1 MRRWFAD
8 NPWAFYMAMS
18 NHLRVNN
25 DTSFLTS
32 RAASARLNLTVEE
45 ALEGIVTD
53 FEVQIAVAPVVLQQH
68 TRGLSAASSVLL
80 VVCLPFVQLI
90 SRGSD
95 VVAGVPHSRHEPGGL
110 WPRDGRLLADLQAR
124 HARLQ
129 PRKHREQH

>member
-25 DTSFLTS
+25 DTSFLRS

-53 FEVQIAVAPVVLQQH
+53 FEVRVAESLVVWQQPL
-68 TRGLSAASSVLL
+68 GLSAASSVLL
-80 VVCLPFVQLI
+80 VVCL
-90 SRGSD
+90 
-95 VVAGVPHSRHEPGGL
+95 
-110 WPRDGRLLADLQAR
+110 LLLE
-124 HARLQ
+124 LN
-129 PRKHREQH
+129 

>member
-1 MRRWFAD
+1 MRCWFAD

-25 DTSFLTS
+25 DTSFLRS

-53 FEVQIAVAPVVLQQH
+53 FEVRVAVAPSLCDNN

-80 VVCLPFVQLI
+80 VVCL
-90 SRGSD
+90 
-95 VVAGVPHSRHEPGGL
+95 
-110 WPRDGRLLADLQAR
+110 LLL
-124 HARLQ
+124 L
-129 PRKHREQH
+129 ELN

>member
-1 MRRWFAD
+1 MRRCAVSAD

-53 FEVQIAVAPVVLQQH
+53 FEVRVAVAPSLCGN
-68 TRGLSAASSVLL
+68 TL
-80 VVCLPFVQLI
+80 VVCLL
-90 SRGSD
+90 
-95 VVAGVPHSRHEPGGL
+95 
-110 WPRDGRLLADLQAR
+110 RLLCCSWFVLSWN
-124 HARLQ
+124 
-129 PRKHREQH
+129 

>member
-25 DTSFLTS
+25 DTSFLRS

-53 FEVQIAVAPVVLQQH
+53 FEVRVAESLVVWQQPL
-68 TRGLSAASSVLL
+68 GLSAASSVLL
-80 VVCLPFVQLI
+80 LVCL
-90 SRGSD
+90 
-95 VVAGVPHSRHEPGGL
+95 
-110 WPRDGRLLADLQAR
+110 LLLE
-124 HARLQ
+124 LN
-129 PRKHREQH
+129 

>member
-25 DTSFLTS
+25 DTSFLRS

-53 FEVQIAVAPVVLQQH
+53 FEVRVAESLVVWQQPL
-68 TRGLSAASSVLL
+68 GLSAASSVLL
-80 VVCLPFVQLI
+80 VVCL
-90 SRGSD
+90 
-95 VVAGVPHSRHEPGGL
+95 
-110 WPRDGRLLADLQAR
+110 LLL
-124 HARLQ
+124 L
-129 PRKHREQH
+129 ELN

>member
-25 DTSFLTS
+25 DTSFLRS

-53 FEVQIAVAPVVLQQH
+53 FEVRVAVAPSLCGNN

-80 VVCLPFVQLI
+80 VVCL
-90 SRGSD
+90 
-95 VVAGVPHSRHEPGGL
+95 
-110 WPRDGRLLADLQAR
+110 LLL
-124 HARLQ
+124 L
-129 PRKHREQH
+129 ELN

>member
-1 MRRWFAD
+1 MSAD

-53 FEVQIAVAPVVLQQH
+53 FEVRVAVAPVVLQQH
-68 TRGLSAASSVLL
+68 SWFVCCVFCVARG
-80 VVCLPFVQLI
+80 
-90 SRGSD
+90 
-95 VVAGVPHSRHEPGGL
+95 
-110 WPRDGRLLADLQAR
+110 
-124 HARLQ
+124 
-129 PRKHREQH
+129 

>member
-25 DTSFLTS
+25 DTSFLRS

-53 FEVQIAVAPVVLQQH
+53 FEVRVAVAL
-68 TRGLSAASSVLL
+68 GLSAASSVLL
-80 VVCLPFVQLI
+80 VVCL
-90 SRGSD
+90 
-95 VVAGVPHSRHEPGGL
+95 
-110 WPRDGRLLADLQAR
+110 LLLE
-124 HARLQ
+124 LN
-129 PRKHREQH
+129 